1 MNFGKVAALTV
12 LLVGSLALDTV
23 ATAQELFGV
32 HVIAV
37 NRFHSPV
44 EITEFIFGK
53 GDNSLRGPKIVVA
66 NHSKKVVTGYGLEL
80 VYLASQGC
88 NVKGT
93 SVLPILFLKSM
104 KPILPATLAEAA
116 SLLQANR
123 RSTDSML
130 GPNNLSRSCGVT
142 NPRIFL

>member
-12 LLVGSLALDTV
+12 LLVGSLALDTL

-53 GDNSLRGPKIVVA
+53 GDNAQRPTQCAETRQRHAERG
-66 NHSKKVVTGYGLEL
+66 
-80 VYLASQGC
+80 QC
-88 NVKGT
+88 
-93 SVLPILFLKSM
+93 
-104 KPILPATLAEAA
+104 AA
-116 SLLQANR
+116 LWQ
-123 RSTDSML
+123 
-130 GPNNLSRSCGVT
+130 
-142 NPRIFL
+142 I